1 MVRLSRS
8 IRVPGK
14 FFKADSSSTVDT
26 CIDPQDR
33 YEVLGELGRG
43 CFGKVRLALDR
54 LSGEKV
60 AIKTV
65 LQDPQFKN
73 RELSIMRELSH
84 PHVVDL
90 LNFYEV
96 KIPGSCGI
104 EVHMNLVMDV
114 VPCNLHVHIQ
124 KRSRAG
130 QALPIDNVRVLMWQL
145 CRAVGYVHGLG
156 VAHRDIKP
164 QNLLVDERARFL
176 KLCDFGTAKRVDAG
190 EPSISYV
197 CSRFYRAPELILG
210 STHYTTK
217 VDSWSIGC
225 VLGEMLVGSP
235 LFPGATSESQM
246 KTIISLLGSPSRSE
260 LTGMNPPL
268 SIQSLPSVRRP
279 LPLEDALAGRAHE
292 GNVSYRHCPEA
303 VDLLCSLLRYHP
315 VTRAAPFDC
324 LGHSF
329 FDPLRSD
336 PSLVNFTGAEKAMMG
351 YSCLRAAA
359 FGH

>member
-1 MVRLSRS
+1 MIHLPC
-8 IRVPGK
+8 RVSGK

-26 CIDPQDR
+26 CIDSQDR

-60 AIKTV
+60 AIKSV

-96 KIPGSCGI
+96 KVPGSCGM

-114 VPCNLHVHIQ
+114 VPCNLHVHIL
-124 KRSRAG
+124 KRSREG
-130 QALPIDNVRVLMWQL
+130 HALPIDNVRVLMWQL

-176 KLCDFGTAKRVDAG
+176 KLCDFGTAKRVEAG
-190 EPSISYV
+190 ESSISYV
-197 CSRFYRAPELILG
+197 CSRFYRAPELLLG
-210 STHYTTK
+210 ATQYTTK

-235 LFPGATSESQM
+235 LFPGGTSEGQM
-246 KTIISLLGSPSRSE
+246 KTITALLGSPSRSE
-260 LTGMNPPL
+260 LSGMNPL
-268 SIQSLPSVRRP
+268 SLQSPPSVRRP
-279 LPLEDALAGRAHE
+279 LPLEDALATRARE
-292 GNVSYRHCPEA
+292 GNVSYRHCPQA
-303 VDLLCSLLRYHP
+303 VDLLSSLLRYHP
-315 VTRAAPFDC
+315 VARAAPFDC

-351 YSCLRAAA
+351 YSRLRAAT
-359 FGH
+359 GYSRS